1 MWEKIDHFSGK
12 VQNRSISVSE
22 ILVFSA
28 DFFAKK
34 RIYAYYST
42 NNTKKHVE
50 HEREMISGM
59 LLVFVAQNA
68 NSFRILIVFSGFWR
82 RAVKRPSSKPH
93 SGYVLWHSY
102 IDKEANFAKH
112 NDF

>member
-1 MWEKIDHFSGK
+1 M
-12 VQNRSISVSE
+12 
-22 ILVFSA
+22 FSA

-82 RAVKRPSSKPH
+82 RAVKRPSRKPH

-102 IDKEANFAKH
+102 IDKEAIFFEKIQNFNSIRVPQKH
-112 NDF
+112 PEITDAATVRF